1 GMTFTWFEH
10 GIEKG
15 CVRKEFFYI
24 RKPRKDY
31 RLEVKEEENAVK
43 VIIPTISCLGS
54 FIFTFFRSS
63 FIWEHYQF
71 VNGTPDLAF

>member
-1 GMTFTWFEH
+1 MTFTWFEH

-24 RKPRKDY
+24 RKSRKDY

-43 VIIPTISCLGS
+43 CFDEGVNRLSPRFVGLRNHHPNRLKVPTLS
-54 FIFTFFRSS
+54 
-63 FIWEHYQF
+63 
-71 VNGTPDLAF
+71 DLHL